1 MNIKDIAKLCGVSP
15 STVSKI
21 LHNKD
26 SNISVETR
34 KKVLEVI
41 KEYQYVPYSKV
52 INSAAPKT
60 NMIGVLVSGYM
71 YGGHEFLYAIEAA
84 AAREGY
90 SIILCN
96 TQGEEDKLQ
105 KYCGVLE
112 NKGVDGIISVCQ
124 DVELLEN
131 GKIPKVQILGKKM

>member
-26 SNISVETR
+26 SDISVETR
-34 KKVLEVI
+34 KKVLEII

-60 NMIGVLVSGYM
+60 NNSWSYDFTKYIRGAG
-71 YGGHEFLYAIEAA
+71 AA
-84 AAREGY
+84 LHDRGRCGREG
-90 SIILCN
+90 L
-96 TQGEEDKLQ
+96 
-105 KYCGVLE
+105 
-112 NKGVDGIISVCQ
+112 
-124 DVELLEN
+124 
-131 GKIPKVQILGKKM
+131 